1 MKYLKH
7 INIGAVA
14 QLSADKHGLNYA
26 AITYA
31 VKDAFSSSAIPE
43 YNHNKLAKM
52 LKCHYKTAKD
62 AVNYGINNGLCKFH
76 GKTLIFDKLQVKSG
90 FNRGMDIGNI
100 PSSEFSTLKRAK
112 NTLRLLLIGDLSRKQ
127 ESVRHMF
134 LEHEKIKDI
143 KTIKA
148 LRKMNRKR
156 EKVVMGDDD
165 ILLSKCCGNE
175 EDYYGIGYN
184 RIAKELSCC
193 KSTAFR
199 FVKNNVGGLLTKV
212 TQSPLKRVN
221 DGKPI
226 LKGDI
231 RNIPLIEKVY
241 YQYLVAL
248 NTDQPIPNGV
258 YVYGKYFYY
267 QPANTYHLRLRPSGN
282 DFKVK

>member
-14 QLSADKHGLNYA
+14 QLSNEKHGLNYA

-31 VKDAFSSSAIPE
+31 VKDTFGSSAIPE
-43 YNHNKLAKM
+43 YNHNKIAKL
-52 LKCHYKTAKD
+52 LKCSHNTAKN
-62 AVNYGINNGLCKFH
+62 AVNYGIKNGLCKFH
-76 GKTLIFDKLQVKSG
+76 GKTLIFDKLKVKSG

-100 PSSEFSTLKRAK
+100 PSSEFSTLKRAIK
-112 NTLRLLLIGDLSRKQ
+112 TLRLLLIGDLSRRQ

-148 LRKMNRKR
+148 LRKMNNKR
-156 EKVVMGDDD
+156 AKVVANDDD
-165 ILLSKCCGNE
+165 ILLSKCCGSE

-199 FVKNNVGGLLTKV
+199 FVKQNVGGLLTKV

-221 DGKPI
+221 DGKPL

-231 RNIPLIEKVY
+231 KNIPLIEKVY

-248 NTDQPIPNGV
+248 NTNQPIPNGV
-258 YVYGKYFYY
+258 YICGKYFYY
-267 QPANTYHLRLRPSGN
+267 QPANSYHLRLRPSGN
-282 DFKVK
+282 NFKVR